1 MNLRILFSLFMITVT
16 SMASRAAR
24 GQLVTPEPDGGF
36 PNDNMA
42 ADNGA
47 LPSAAGGAVYTWNSS
62 SRFLRVIGCITITD
76 GSDSVKYWKFIADKL
91 SAASWTCG
99 LL

>member
-1 MNLRILFSLFMITVT
+1 
-16 SMASRAAR
+16 
-24 GQLVTPEPDGGF
+24 
-36 PNDNMA
+36 MA
-42 ADNGA
+42 ADDGA

-76 GSDSVKYWKFIADKL
+76 GSDSVKYWEFIADKL
-91 SAASWTCG
+91 SAASWDVRAILAPSQRMHREVAV